1 MRHASRPALAI
12 SLLAA
17 TLGFASAV
25 HAADSVI
32 KNYSFPLDDIDEI
45 SIHGSVG
52 SMHFIQTDKPEI
64 TVVLEISHQ
73 DKRWFDDDDMDLDAI
88 ELESRVR
95 NGRLT
100 LEQTEEET
108 STEWTIEMPARATTR
123 VELGVG
129 EIEGEF
135 GQTELSV
142 DLGVGEVDIEIAESG
157 VGDIN
162 LSTGVGEANLSG
174 AASEYENR
182 AFVSHDVR
190 GEGEGTMDLDVSV
203 GVGEIDVHLINDG
216 GSI

>member
-1 MRHASRPALAI
+1 MHQTPRPIAAI
-12 SLLAA
+12 SLLAVA
-17 TLGFASAV
+17 LGCASAA

-32 KNYSFPLDDIDEI
+32 KNYSFPLDDINEI

-64 TVVLEISHQ
+64 TVVLEISRQEEH
-73 DKRWFDDDDMDLDAI
+73 WFDDDIDLDAV
-88 ELESRVR
+88 ELVSRVR

-108 STEWTIEMPARATTR
+108 NTEWTIEMPASAVTR

-135 GQTELSV
+135 GATELSV
-142 DLGVGEVDIEIAESG
+142 DLGVGEVDIEIPENA
-157 VGDIN
+157 VGDID

-174 AASEYENR
+174 ATRERENR
-182 AFVSHDVR
+182 AFVSHDVS
-190 GEGEGTMDLDVSV
+190 GEGEGAMDLDVNV
-203 GVGEIDVHLINDG
+203 GVGEIDVQLVGGG